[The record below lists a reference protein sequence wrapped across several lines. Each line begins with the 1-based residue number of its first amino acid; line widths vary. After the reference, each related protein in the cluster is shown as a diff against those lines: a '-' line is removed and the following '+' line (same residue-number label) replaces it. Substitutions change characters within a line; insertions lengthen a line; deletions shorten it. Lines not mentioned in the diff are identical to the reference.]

1 MELQKA
7 LIERRTIRLYKQRE
21 VSKEALT
28 YLVDMGRRAACAA
41 NNQVLRYC
49 IVRTPSLAQAVFEHT
64 AWAAYVKPHRTPIWG
79 KTAPQYFIAITAPKH
94 GNNSTQVN
102 AGAAIQT
109 MLLAAHE
116 IGLGTCW
123 IGAFKRDEVQKIL
136 ATPDDRE
143 ILYLLAVGYSN
154 ECPVSEDIKNGDDMK
169 YYLDE
174 NDRLHVPKIC
184 AGDLI
189 EWY

>member
-7 LIERRTIRLYKQRE
+7 LIERRTVRRYKQQE
-21 VSKEALT
+21 VSKDALT
-28 YLVDMGRRAACAA
+28 YLVDMGRRAACTA
-41 NNQVLRYC
+41 NSQPLRYC
-49 IVRTPSLAQAVFEHT
+49 IVRTPALAKAVFDHT
-64 AWAAYVKPHRTPIWG
+64 AWAAYIKPLRNPVWG
-79 KTAPQYFIAITAPKH
+79 KTAPQNFIAITGPRQ
-94 GNNSTQVN
+94 NNSSQVN

-109 MLLAAHE
+109 MTLAAHE

-123 IGAFKRDEVQKIL
+123 IGAFNREEVQKIL

-143 ILYLLAVGYSN
+143 ILYLLAVGYPD
-154 ECPVSEDIKNGDDMK
+154 ECPVSEDVRAGENIK

-184 AGDLI
+184 ADDLI
-189 EWY
+189 EWN